1 MGSRERDRE
10 EGGETG
16 VKGKSLWGLLH
27 AHWTGREPKC
37 SLHQASPLRLQWT
50 GERPRWMPSGLRCC
64 ETYTNVDK
72 SATERAKLS
81 VSAWILH
88 TKNVIA
94 RLRAAHLKPLLKP
107 EYDFRTVTSTKKS
120 FCINNASKLHP
131 LAHRTNS
138 KAGTA
143 ASYQLSALEKCSVEK
158 KKNGAIFRNGVLKLS
173 DPKCLCM
180 QLSPWG

>member
-1 MGSRERDRE
+1 
-10 EGGETG
+10 
-16 VKGKSLWGLLH
+16 
-27 AHWTGREPKC
+27 
-37 SLHQASPLRLQWT
+37 
-50 GERPRWMPSGLRCC
+50 MPSGLRCC

-88 TKNVIA
+88 TKNVMA

-158 KKNGAIFRNGVLKLS
+158 KKMEQFLETVSWSSVIQNACACS
-173 DPKCLCM
+173 CLPEDRGKHGM
-180 QLSPWG
+180 ERGGERWQRGKRESSHKPTKRRRGELENDAE